1 MRRARIAIVLGIA
14 LKTTLLGAWWWTG
27 LAAAE
32 RMESGGA
39 PAAPA
44 TVPADLFAKSR
55 GFRDLLQAVQQRGAE
70 LDRRERAVAAR
81 EAALKALE
89 AALDEQVVQLE
100 RAAPAGPSAA
110 ATPEPAGC
118 GVAVTKVYAS
128 MKPEEA
134 APIVD
139 RLDDATA
146 RTVLGCMKERQI
158 GAILAAMNRDRA
170 VALTRLLAAGS

>member
-1 MRRARIAIVLGIA
+1 MRRTRIAIVVGIA

-32 RMESGGA
+32 RMDRGGE
-39 PAAPA
+39 PA
-44 TVPADLFAKSR
+44 TPAVSAELFAKSR
-55 GFRDLLQAVQQRGAE
+55 GFRDLLQAVEQRGAE

-100 RAAPAGPSAA
+100 RAAPTGPFAA
-110 ATPEPAGC
+110 ASSEPAGC

-128 MKPEEA
+128 MKPDEA
-134 APIVD
+134 APILD